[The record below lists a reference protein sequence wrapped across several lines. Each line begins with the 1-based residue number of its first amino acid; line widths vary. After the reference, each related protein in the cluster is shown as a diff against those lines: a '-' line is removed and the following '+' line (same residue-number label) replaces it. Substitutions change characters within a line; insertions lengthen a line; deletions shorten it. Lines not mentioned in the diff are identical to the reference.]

1 MKKLI
6 ILALILTSC
15 KSINPIS
22 TNTIDFAETSG
33 KIKVTI
39 KGDEWQKIESSGMAN
54 LLMKDDNAIEQAM
67 NVAVL
72 RAKANLIEFLESE
85 VKSSKSSEVIT
96 NSLIKESINKEIA
109 SDIASKVNERI
120 YTESKGIIKGA
131 YVSERKVSND
141 QKSVMVTIVVDKNII
156 KALKK

>member
-22 TNTIDFAETSG
+22 TNTVDFAETSG

-67 NVAVL
+67 NVAAL

-109 SDIASKVNERI
+109 SDIASKVNEKI